1 MKFDANRVVAESE
14 ICLRSESDSSDIDDS
29 IAALAAWKTIDNV
42 TESTLMAI
50 DRMTQS
56 AVSVTALAQ
65 LHDMIALMEAD
76 MQGLISQS
84 ERLQQ
89 LQYLFYQQLGF
100 SCDWRKLLAL
110 DSILLHEVIA
120 NRNGVPISLGSLF
133 MYFAEYFQ
141 VEVTGILFPGQF
153 VLRVGDEQ
161 DYRYLDPSD
170 GSEFSQHKL
179 EVLLRG
185 IVGNHALLTDD
196 DLPAAS
202 KSEHFVR
209 MMQVIKAALIRDEH
223 FAYALRSIEFILEQ
237 TPWDPYEIR
246 DRGFLLQQLDCNRL
260 ASQDFTY
267 FIEQCP
273 DDPVI
278 RILKVQV
285 DELDSI
291 VEVVH

>member
-1 MKFDANRVVAESE
+1 
-14 ICLRSESDSSDIDDS
+14 
-29 IAALAAWKTIDNV
+29 
-42 TESTLMAI
+42 
-50 DRMTQS
+50 
-56 AVSVTALAQ
+56 
-65 LHDMIALMEAD
+65 
-76 MQGLISQS
+76 
-84 ERLQQ
+84 
-89 LQYLFYQQLGF
+89 
-100 SCDWRKLLAL
+100 
-110 DSILLHEVIA
+110 
-120 NRNGVPISLGSLF
+120 
-133 MYFAEYFQ
+133 
-141 VEVTGILFPGQF
+141 
-153 VLRVGDEQ
+153 
-161 DYRYLDPSD
+161 
-170 GSEFSQHKL
+170 
-179 EVLLRG
+179 
-185 IVGNHALLTDD
+185 
-196 DLPAAS
+196 
-202 KSEHFVR
+202 